1 MDDEEPLCGR
11 CPLRQSAEK
20 ASRLDLVV
28 LELAAAEKVFRG
40 LPRGFWDLWVF
51 IEAELGQTEPQGPH
65 HPSGRAYPLG
75 PPWWVVGPCS
85 HVWSSPEA
93 SSVPYVQKKISK
105 NFRGIWTPFGI
116 DIMQN
121 QKQAKKQQL
130 ALGTELIGLSGKM
143 I

>member
-1 MDDEEPLCGR
+1 MDV
-11 CPLRQSAEK
+11 S
-20 ASRLDLVV
+20 V
-28 LELAAAEKVFRG
+28 
-40 LPRGFWDLWVF
+40 
-51 IEAELGQTEPQGPH
+51 
-65 HPSGRAYPLG
+65 
-75 PPWWVVGPCS
+75 PWWLVGPCS

-130 ALGTELIGLSGKM
+130 ALGTKLIGWSQEM
-143 I
+143 IYNCLKVYIKHPRLII